1 MRPVY
6 VSKLFALLRWLEV
19 PQHAIARQ
27 LGANESS
34 VSMWANGQRAL
45 PKRHVDAFLEFAS
58 TTILQAYAPL
68 KATFAAGIARAQP
81 LPEIVSPPDL
91 AHGPA
96 FDGVELSSLLLIEG
110 ALPEGD
116 PLKQEFQ
123 KALKR
128 VWDIKQC
135 LDNWQREL
143 AEGDGSLY
151 HEFAEAVKTLR
162 PYMFMNEEELRLAL
176 TPEARQAAWKAC
188 NTGTWCMRT
197 LDELGPVPEVEQLRK
212 QMTPQAQQSE
222 PSRPTPERSRRTP
235 VGSHS
240 SR

>member
-6 VSKLFALLRWLEV
+6 VSKLFELLRGLEV
-19 PQHAIARQ
+19 PQHTIARQ
-27 LGANESS
+27 LDVTEST
-34 VSMWANGQRAL
+34 VSMWANGQRPL
-45 PKRHVDAFLEFAS
+45 PKRQKDAFLEFAS

-68 KATFAAGIARAQP
+68 KAIFNAGISAQP
-81 LPEIVSPPDL
+81 LPEILSSPPDL
-91 AHGPA
+91 EHGPA
-96 FDGVELSSLLLIEG
+96 FDDETFSKLILIEG
-110 ALPEGD
+110 ALPEGH

-123 KALKR
+123 EALKR
-128 VWDIKQC
+128 FRNMKKC

-143 AEGDGSLY
+143 VEGDGSLY

-222 PSRPTPERSRRTP
+222 PSRTIPERSRRTP
-235 VGSHS
+235 VGSPS